1 MSSGECVAENVIARK
16 QQMAVLVP
24 GYNEESAVAKVVAD
38 FSSALPTAAV
48 YVCDNNS
55 TDKTAEVVRAAG
67 AVVRRETYQG
77 KGHVVRRM
85 FNDVEAERPLSLFG
99 AFGIALAIVAIGFA
113 IPIFHRLRAGSSGA
127 ALANRGALDRSDAAC
142 VPLDRGRPHPRYRD
156 ARPPL
161 AQASGLARLAGAR

>member
-1 MSSGECVAENVIARK
+1 MR
-16 QQMAVLVP
+16 P
-24 GYNEESAVAKVVAD
+24 R
-38 FSSALPTAAV
+38 V
-48 YVCDNNS
+48 YGPRS
-55 TDKTAEVVRAAG
+55 LILTTI
-67 AVVRRETYQG
+67 
-77 KGHVVRRM
+77 
-85 FNDVEAERPLSLFG
+85 ERPLSLFG